1 MHKSAATF
9 EPAKTIR
16 KFLASTFLHRHTN
29 PSGHVAIRREVL
41 HAAATD
47 EPATA
52 FVGASSAALLRAR
65 PTACATAAT
74 LHVGHRLHPVAHEFV
89 VAKAPAGAVL
99 GRVASEV
106 LAHGRRDGVVGQAF
120 PQVAVAGASA

>member
-1 MHKSAATF
+1 MLQS
-9 EPAKTIR
+9 
-16 KFLASTFLHRHTN
+16 
-29 PSGHVAIRREVL
+29 PSGHVAIRRKVL

-65 PTACATAAT
+65 PTTASATATT

-99 GRVASEV
+99 GRVGRALEV
-106 LAHGRRDGVVGQAF
+106 SAHGRCNRVVGQAL
-120 PQVAVAGASA
+120 PQLAVTCAAA